1 MCVCAC
7 GLFKTGVN
15 AWNFKVNIEGE
26 MWLLLFPI
34 CVNAIMSISAYYL
47 TIHLISRI
55 KFMFVKA
62 NLYGIDMS
70 KRTSDK
76 IPEGIGVVT
85 GCVFLIIMFLFIPV
99 PFTDHILRNENFP
112 HDKFVEFL
120 AALLSICCM
129 LLLGFADD
137 VLDLR
142 WRHKLL
148 LPTIASLPLLM
159 VYYVNFN
166 STVIIIP
173 KPLRL
178 WFGFSLDLWIFYYVY
193 MGMLAVFC
201 TNAINILA
209 GINGLEV
216 GQSLIIATSILIFNV
231 IELSS
236 TQWKAHQFSICFML
250 PYISTSLALFKF
262 NWYPSQVFV
271 GDTFCYLSGMTFAV
285 VGIIGHFSK
294 TILLFFIPQIFN
306 FLYSVLQLFHF
317 VPCPRHRLPK
327 YNKETDKLEPSITVF
342 NKTELNTIGK
352 LLIWIFKMFKLIK
365 WQEDGKGNIICNN
378 LTLINFIL
386 INTGPLKEPT
396 LTTILLIIQV
406 ISSILAFIIRYP
418 LASIFYDI

>member
-1 MCVCAC
+1 MYVENETW
-7 GLFKTGVN
+7 KT
-15 AWNFKVNIEGE
+15 
-26 MWLLLFPI
+26 LLPI
-34 CVNAIMSISAYYL
+34 CVNAVMSVCAYGL
-47 TIHLISRI
+47 TVRLIPRL
-55 KFMFVKA
+55 KDMFVRA
-62 NLYGIDMS
+62 NLYGIDMG
-70 KRTSDK
+70 KRSSGK
-76 IPEGIGVVT
+76 VPEAIGVVT
-85 GCVFLIIMFLFIPV
+85 GCVFLVTMFLFIPV
-99 PFTDHILRNENFP
+99 PFTDCIFRNVSFP

-166 STVIIIP
+166 STIIIIP
-173 KPLRL
+173 KPLRSWL
-178 WFGFSLDLWIFYYVY
+178 GFSLDLWIFYYVY

-216 GQSLIIATSILIFNV
+216 GQSLIIATSVLVFNV
-231 IELSS
+231 IELFGS
-236 TQWKAHQFSICFML
+236 QWQAHQFSIYFML
-250 PYISTSLALFKF
+250 PYIATSLALFKF

-294 TILLFFIPQIFN
+294 TTLLFFIPQIIN
-306 FLYSVLQLFHF
+306 FLYSVPQLFHL

-327 YNKETDKLEPSITVF
+327 YNEKTDKLTPSNTVF
-342 NKTELNTIGK
+342 NKSELNALGWLLMRIFRACK
-352 LLIWIFKMFKLIK
+352 LVK
-365 WQEDGKGNIICNN
+365 WEEDTAGVITCNN
-378 LTLINFIL
+378 LTLINFVL
-386 INTGPLKEPT
+386 INTGPLREPT
-396 LTTILLIIQV
+396 LASILLIIQI
-406 ISSILAFIIRYP
+406 ISSMMAFVIRYP
-418 LASIFYDI
+418 LASIFYDV